1 MGINE
6 LRKVL
11 AKLAAGMSSVQQ
23 RIEPEW
29 ARVRRRLEEMQKT
42 SCPIATTKICAEEGV
57 ESVEDQETLAKILNY
72 LGIALNYR
80 GDPRRDTSVLKPR
93 WLVDGI
99 YSVLRWLHC
108 K

>member
-1 MGINE
+1 MGARAAPPGGDAE
-6 LRKVL
+6 KLR
-11 AKLAAGMSSVQQ
+11 
-23 RIEPEW
+23 
-29 ARVRRRLEEMQKT
+29 
-42 SCPIATTKICAEEGV
+42 IATTKICAEEGV

-80 GDPRRDTSVLKPR
+80 GDPRLRDTSVLKPR

-99 YSVLRWLHC
+99 YSILRWLHR